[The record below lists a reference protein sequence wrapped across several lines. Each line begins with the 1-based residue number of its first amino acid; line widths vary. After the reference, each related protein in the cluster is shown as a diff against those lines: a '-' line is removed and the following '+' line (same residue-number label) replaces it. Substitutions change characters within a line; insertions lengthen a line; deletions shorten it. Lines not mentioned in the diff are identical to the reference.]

1 VNVSQQKRSPA
12 TISQVLGEITW
23 LLSNSSQHSNLKVV
37 ELNWLVMPA
46 ILLKQFHLF
55 YSGDKPIG
63 AALWAMT
70 DAAGEGKIMNGTF
83 CYGAAGDG
91 EWSSGDR
98 RWLVELIAPF
108 SDSENKQA
116 ELMFADLLTGVFR
129 NEPFKMMTVD
139 PLSGVRKPTTIAAET
154 GDGLV
159 QYLRRSNI
167 N

>member
-1 VNVSQQKRSPA
+1 MTGSQAKKDPA

-23 LLSNSSQHSNLKVV
+23 LLSNSSKHSDLKVV

-46 ILLKQFHLF
+46 IVLKQFHLF

-70 DAAGEGKIMNGTF
+70 DAVGEEKIMNDTF
-83 CYGAAGDG
+83 RYGVAGDG

-108 SDSENKQA
+108 SDAENKQA
-116 ELMFADLLTGVFR
+116 ELMFADMLTGVFR
-129 NEPFKMMTVD
+129 NKAFKMMTVD
-139 PLSGVRKPTTIAAET
+139 PISGSRKPSAIAADT
-154 GDGLV
+154 GDELV
-159 QYLRRSNI
+159 QHLQRSSI
-167 N
+167 R